1 MSIYSQL
8 VELKN
13 QLGKIALRSP
23 KTKEEIAVRNKYG
36 RVMSILMKRYEYNM
50 DNTLNEYRRQDQIDE
65 IATIRRF

>member
-1 MSIYSQL
+1 MSLYNRL

-13 QLGKIALRSP
+13 KLGKKALRSP
-23 KTKEEIAVRNKYG
+23 RTKEEITTRKKYD
-36 RVMSILMKRYEYNM
+36 RVMTILMKRYEYNM

>member
-23 KTKEEIAVRNKYG
+23 KTKEEIAIRIKYD
-36 RVMSILMKRYEYNM
+36 RVMTILMKRYEYNM
-50 DNTLNEYRRQDQIDE
+50 DNTLNEYRRQDQIEE
-65 IATIRRF
+65 ITAVKRL

>member
-1 MSIYSQL
+1 MNLYNRL

-13 QLGKIALRSP
+13 KLGKKALRSP
-23 KTKEEIAVRNKYG
+23 RTKEEIRTRKKYD
-36 RVMSILMKRYEYNM
+36 RVMTILMKRYEYNM

>member
-36 RVMSILMKRYEYNM
+36 RVMSILTRRYEYNI
-50 DNTLNEYRRQDQIDE
+50 DSALNEYRRQDQIEE
-65 IATIRRF
+65 ITAVKRL

>member
-1 MSIYSQL
+1 MSLYNRL

-13 QLGKIALRSP
+13 KLGKKALRSP
-23 KTKEEIAVRNKYG
+23 RTKEETTTRKKYD
-36 RVMSILMKRYEYNM
+36 RVMTILMKRYEYNM